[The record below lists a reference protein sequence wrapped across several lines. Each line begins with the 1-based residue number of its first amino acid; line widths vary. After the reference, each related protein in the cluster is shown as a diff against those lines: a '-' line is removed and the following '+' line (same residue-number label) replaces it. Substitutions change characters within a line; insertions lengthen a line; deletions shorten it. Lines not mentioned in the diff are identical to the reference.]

1 MNHYWTWQFN
11 KGIHAF
17 RMVETIAMVERRA
30 ASLLGNYRYIICSES
45 QDVSGERCETLVP
58 FNNSR
63 YAFSAI
69 FAFSPQ

>member
-30 ASLLGNYRYIICSES
+30 ASPRGYWEIIDISY
-45 QDVSGERCETLVP
+45 VRKVRTFVARGARL
-58 FNNSR
+58 
-63 YAFSAI
+63 
-69 FAFSPQ
+69 